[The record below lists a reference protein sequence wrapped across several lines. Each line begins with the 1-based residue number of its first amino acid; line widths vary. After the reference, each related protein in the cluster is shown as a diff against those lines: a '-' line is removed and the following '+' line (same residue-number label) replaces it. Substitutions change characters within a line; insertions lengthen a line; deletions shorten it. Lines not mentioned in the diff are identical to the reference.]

1 MLTLPSP
8 PCHYHQSA
16 HRPLS
21 TLQKTCHPYPFT
33 LHNPPITQRP
43 PKAIHPPPI
52 YQTFNSIYIIFI
64 KQTSHPPLFIHSF
77 IHSFRLFYIASSD
90 PLLLTFAPD
99 TARVLCRSFTPKRH
113 RQQLREKD
121 LPKVPTWRLERDSN
135 PRPFGRKASNL
146 QMSHHAQQFTIHHY
160 GSTTSIHR

>member
-52 YQTFNSIYIIFI
+52 YQTFNSINIII
-64 KQTSHPPLFIHSF
+64 HKTTRLSTIIHPFIHSF
-77 IHSFRLFYIASSD
+77 IQAILYRLFRSTATHIRSRHSTGTVSEFHAE
-90 PLLLTFAPD
+90 APQA
-99 TARVLCRSFTPKRH
+99 T
-113 RQQLREKD
+113 
-121 LPKVPTWRLERDSN
+121 
-135 PRPFGRKASNL
+135 
-146 QMSHHAQQFTIHHY
+146 
-160 GSTTSIHR
+160 TTSEGLAQSPYVAARAGFEPAS